1 MNIPFEEFAKLDLRI
16 GVVKEAE
23 IHPSA
28 DRLYVLKVDL
38 GDKELQLV
46 AGIRKTYF
54 PEELLGRRI
63 VVLANLEPKL
73 LRGIES
79 QGMLLA
85 ASTESG
91 PVLLSPDKETPA
103 GSRVK

>member
-38 GDKELQLV
+38 GDKEIQLV
-46 AGIRKTYF
+46 AGIRKTYS
-54 PEELLGRRI
+54 PENLLGRRI
-63 VVLANLEPKL
+63 VVLANLEPKS